1 MKRVERRGTL
11 GNAGG
16 ISAGNVTG
24 GGSGVDLQ
32 TGALH
37 QGGNGVNQL
46 THAHTMPA
54 RVSRSDTVPA
64 HLLPNASVGNGDG
77 NGSGSVGPTGTQII
91 GSMGFGGKRDRDRD
105 RYPSSQT
112 HAAHS
117 YVQGQ
122 SQGSPPSQRPVT
134 SGFAT
139 TSPSA
144 TAGSKDPATT
154 ASSVPGVAHRPS
166 SREGHGQTSL
176 PSPPAIATLPLDD
189 DGRPSAPS
197 RSLPTPPSTGG
208 RTLVQGTRSVIG
220 GLSVPRERES
230 RQRTTGTAKGRGS
243 SSSGSGSV
251 DADGDADADGEDADA
266 DGEDAEGVDA
276 DADADVDVDHD
287 AEMRLNEPDNEDDE
301 IVKENDNGDE
311 GEDGD
316 KDAEMEILKAVDAA
330 EKSNVSRAG
339 SRNGSGNTR
348 EVSARFGGRGINA
361 QRSGLGS
368 GISVKGE

>member
-1 MKRVERRGTL
+1 M
-11 GNAGG
+11 
-16 ISAGNVTG
+16 
-24 GGSGVDLQ
+24 
-32 TGALH
+32 
-37 QGGNGVNQL
+37 NQL

-301 IVKENDNGDE
+301 IVKNDNGDE